1 MIREHAYLFGK
12 NMFAQ
17 TAEKDKE
24 CSAQNKS
31 LPIQHFQ
38 SNYQFVFNHNR

>member
-1 MIREHAYLFGK
+1 MIRAHADLFAK

-17 TAEKDKE
+17 TAAKDKE

-31 LPIQHFQ
+31 LSIQHFQ